1 MARFLAVIVV
11 LAILLGVPF
20 FLFGDAFEQSLSGEG
35 AVAWLKDFGSFAW
48 LVAIGL
54 LIADLALPVP
64 SAAVMGAL
72 GIVYGPVL
80 GGLIATTGSVCS
92 GLIGYGV
99 CRRYGRPVARWFGGE
114 KVLADGETLFAGA
127 GGWIVV
133 LSRWLPVF
141 SEVIACVAGLAR
153 MAFKTFLV
161 ALLCGSVP
169 LGFVFAA
176 IGHAGQDRPVLTLAL
191 CAVLPIVFWLLLRP
205 FLPTGASNRGGPNAE

>member
-1 MARFLAVIVV
+1 MA
-11 LAILLGVPF
+11 
-20 FLFGDAFEQSLSGEG
+20 
-35 AVAWLKDFGSFAW
+35 
-48 LVAIGL
+48 
-54 LIADLALPVP
+54 
-64 SAAVMGAL
+64 AL

-80 GGLIATTGSVCS
+80 GGLIATAGSVSS

-114 KVLADGETLFAGA
+114 KVLADGETLFAKV
-127 GGWIVV
+127 GGWIVA

-153 MAFKTFLV
+153 MAFTTFFV

-176 IGHAGQDRPVLTLAL
+176 IGHAGQDRPVVTLAVSAL
-191 CAVLPIVFWLLLRP
+191 LPIVFWLLLRP
-205 FLPTGASNRGGPNAE
+205 LLRAGAPNPP